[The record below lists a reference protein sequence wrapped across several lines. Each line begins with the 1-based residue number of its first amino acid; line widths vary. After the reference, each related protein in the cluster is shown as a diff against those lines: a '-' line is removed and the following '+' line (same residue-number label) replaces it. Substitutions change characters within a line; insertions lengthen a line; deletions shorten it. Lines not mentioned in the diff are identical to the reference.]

1 MYVRCERLTK
11 TKVGRNQST
20 NKRSLAAATGISFRR
35 YVPSVAYFCNNKTCI
50 FGNDAATDNAIAI
63 HDIIHPSRS
72 KTNECI
78 ITIENNYSF
87 FLFLQPD
94 SLEKGFLIIGFT
106 SR

>member
-1 MYVRCERLTK
+1 MTIKRLIFIAVFY
-11 TKVGRNQST
+11 KVIVSPS
-20 NKRSLAAATGISFRR
+20 NK
-35 YVPSVAYFCNNKTCI
+35 PKTCV

-94 SLEKGFLIIGFT
+94 SLEKGFLKIGFT